1 MNWKK
6 LVSNEFLALPLAA
19 GIGLAGADPLWASPS
34 VFKTGTTL
42 YDPARA
48 YNSYVIFSALDG
60 KTHLID
66 LDGNEVHSWPH
77 VAFPAGLL
85 DPALT
90 GGKLGH
96 VIVQLQNDPG
106 IEQGFFKNK
115 VLAELDWDGQVVWQ
129 WGPEAPG
136 GAAQQH
142 HDWGRLANGDTLVL
156 SHLTHKV
163 EGLDGKEVLDDVIYE
178 VTPDGK
184 IAWTWVAGDHL
195 SEFGF
200 SPTDLKYLQGVVSRG
215 KDVDYLHINDM
226 KVVGPNHW
234 FDSGDP
240 RFNPDNIIVDSRNA
254 NFIVIID
261 KQTGKVVWGLGPDY
275 PRPKI
280 APGMAVQ
287 GAKSKL
293 PRPVDQ
299 ISGQH
304 DAQIIPE
311 GLQGAGDLL
320 VFDNQGSA
328 GYPPVVTGA
337 GSRVLEIDPV
347 QKQVVWEYTA
357 EYSGR
362 PAWTFRSH
370 FISDARRL
378 PNGNTFINEG
388 MNGRFFQVTPNGD
401 IVWEYIS
408 PYTSSPSTSAL
419 APNGRPII
427 SGDVY
432 RAIPVPYD
440 WVPAGTPHSE
450 KEVADPDTLNLT
462 PTAQ

>member
-1 MNWKK
+1 MNSRQFFKNTSFILSMIV
-6 LVSNEFLALPLAA
+6 LVS
-19 GIGLAGADPLWASPS
+19 LAGTPLLASPS
-34 VFKTGTTL
+34 VFETGTTI
-42 YDPARA
+42 YDPAKA

-90 GGKLGH
+90 GGQLGH
-96 VIVQLQNDPG
+96 VVVQLQNDPG
-106 IEQGFFKNK
+106 IEQGFFNNK
-115 VLAELDWDGQVVWQ
+115 VLGELDWDGKTVWQ

-142 HDWGRLANGDTLVL
+142 HDWGRLPNGNTLVL
-156 SHLTHKV
+156 SHLTHRV
-163 EGLDGKEVLDDVIYE
+163 KELGDKDVLDDVIYE

-200 SPTDLKYLQGVVSRG
+200 TPSDLSYLRGVVSRG
-215 KDVDYLHINDM
+215 KNVDYLHINDM
-226 KVVGPNHW
+226 KVVGKNHW
-234 FDSGDP
+234 FDGGDQ

-261 KQTGKVVWGLGPDY
+261 KQSGKVVWGLGPDY
-275 PRPKI
+275 PRLKI
-280 APGMAVQ
+280 SPGMAVQ
-287 GAKSKL
+287 GGKSKL

-328 GYPPVVTGA
+328 GYPPVTTGA

-378 PNGNTFINEG
+378 PNGNTFIDEG
-388 MNGRFFQVTPNGD
+388 MDGRFFQVTPTGD
-401 IVWEYIS
+401 IVWEYIN
-408 PYTSSPSTSAL
+408 PYVSLESTAAQ

-427 SGDVY
+427 SNDVY
-432 RAIPVPYD
+432 RAIPVPYE

-450 KEVADPDTLNLT
+450 KSVVESVSHE
-462 PTAQ
+462 